1 MNLAEWRARQQEGE
15 AFTLPSGLEVR
26 LKKVALIDLAQAG
39 QIPTTLRAPVAEML
53 KRKPDQAVDLADVE
67 KFGQVLN
74 IVVAACIVEPADL
87 KPEELPSFDK
97 QTIFNIIFETQ
108 FSEFFKGLFVI
119 FDAGNISF
127 FEKIRRMIHH
137 EINTLL
143 KHPDLARF
151 VINEIA
157 QDPERLLKHG
167 NKIGINPRILI
178 DAFEKQTEEEIKNG
192 TIRPIEGRMLL
203 IHIMSLCLYPF
214 VARPVLETLMQLNSE
229 QFTALMERRK
239 EETYEFIINSIKK

>member
-97 QTIFNIIFETQ
+97 QTIFNWANQ
-108 FSEFFKGLFVI
+108 S
-119 FDAGNISF
+119 AGKLEPFRHQPNGSVESAF
-127 FEKIRRMIHH
+127 
-137 EINTLL
+137 TVG
-143 KHPDLARF
+143 DLPPAT
-151 VINEIA
+151 
-157 QDPERLLKHG
+157 K
-167 NKIGINPRILI
+167 
-178 DAFEKQTEEEIKNG
+178 
-192 TIRPIEGRMLL
+192 
-203 IHIMSLCLYPF
+203 
-214 VARPVLETLMQLNSE
+214 
-229 QFTALMERRK
+229 
-239 EETYEFIINSIKK
+239 